1 MPQSISE
8 YEIHA
13 DQLLKDCKMFP
24 RDLMVCLKRLRSFC
38 RPYLALLPRKEMRQH
53 GRKCLKGLLSDLER
67 KSAEP
72 MAEFAGEDRQPLQYF
87 MGASPWDHRVL
98 LRELCAHVKKRIG
111 EANGVL
117 VIDPSTF
124 PKKGEHSVGV
134 ARQWCGRLGKV
145 DNCQKGIFLGYVTNR
160 GHTLVDERLYLPKE
174 WTQKKTRRE
183 ECHIPPEIKY
193 KSAHKLALEMVRER
207 GEQIPHRWVVAD
219 DEFGVTGWFRRA
231 LRGLGERYVLEIPS
245 TLGVRDLRAPLP
257 IQKPGRHRPTQVPF
271 VSVKA
276 WKESV
281 EPSQWKRFEIRAGTQ
296 GPLVVW
302 AAMTPVKTR
311 IDGRVSKKA
320 EWLLVTRTES
330 KEPEVRYY
338 LSHGGEEKQIGEM
351 IHAANA
357 RHWVEDSFQQ
367 AKGETGM
374 DHYEVRSWLGW
385 HHHITL
391 SLLALWFL
399 VLEQKR
405 FNKKTPA
412 MTVQQSAEAR
422 GELLHEP
429 GVNLRR
435 LADKLTRRLRRS
447 EQARI
452 DHWRKYKCLPP
463 VWSVVRSLHV
473 ANFRQ

>member
-1 MPQSISE
+1 
-8 YEIHA
+8 
-13 DQLLKDCKMFP
+13 
-24 RDLMVCLKRLRSFC
+24 MVCLKRLKTFC
-38 RPYLALLPRKEMRQH
+38 RPYLALLPRKEMRRH
-53 GRKCLKGLLSDLER
+53 GRKCLMGLLSDLER
-67 KSAEP
+67 KSTEP

-98 LRELCAHVKKRIG
+98 LRELCVQVRGRIG

-145 DNCQKGIFLGYVTNR
+145 DNCQKGIFLGYVTNQ

-174 WTQKKTRRE
+174 WTKDKARRE
-183 ECHIPPEIKY
+183 ECHVPAAEKY
-193 KSAHKLALEMVRER
+193 KSAHELALEMIRER
-207 GEQIPHRWVVAD
+207 RAQIPHRWVVAD
-219 DEFGVTGWFRRA
+219 DEFGVTGWFRKA
-231 LRGLGERYVLEIPS
+231 LRHLGEPYVLEIPS
-245 TLGVRDLRAPLP
+245 TLGIRDLRAPAP
-257 IQKPGRHRPTQVPF
+257 TQKPGRHGRVRVPF
-271 VSVKA
+271 MSVKA
-276 WKESV
+276 WKKSV
-281 EPSQWKRFEIRAGTQ
+281 APSDWKRFEIRAGTK

-302 AAMTPVKTR
+302 AALTR
-311 IDGRVSKKA
+311 VQTRVDRRVSKEA

-338 LSHGGEEKQIGEM
+338 LSHGGGDEFLCEM
-351 IHAANA
+351 VHAANA

-367 AKGETGM
+367 AKGEAGM

-405 FNKKTPA
+405 FNKNTPA
-412 MTVQQSAEAR
+412 MTVQQSAEAL
-422 GELLHEP
+422 GEILQDP

-435 LADKLTRRLRRS
+435 LANKLTHRLRRS

-463 VWSVVRSLHV
+463 VWSAVRSMHV